1 MSPRHVSDRDL
12 RLFLVLDALMEHR
25 SVTRAA
31 DALGLTQSAVSHTL
45 RALRARLDDPLLI
58 RIGNALHPTPRA
70 LALRPSLSLGL
81 AALERVLGGEADFH
95 PALSRRRFTV
105 ATPDHPQFTV
115 LPGLIGQIGRDAP
128 NVDIRVR
135 PIGPGLADELAS
147 GRLDVVLAGAEVEH
161 QLALDRELMRMRV
174 ISEPFRCVLRRGHPA
189 PRASCAEGR
198 SRP

>member
-1 MSPRHVSDRDL
+1 MCPTATSVCSW
-12 RLFLVLDALMEHR
+12 FSDALMEHR

-95 PALSRRRFTV
+95 SRPVAAALHSRNARPPTI
-105 ATPDHPQFTV
+105 TV

-174 ISEPFRCVLRRGHPA
+174 ISEPFRCVLPT
-189 PRASCAEGR
+189 RASCAAGILR
-198 SRP
+198 